1 MAKVFGYLY
10 LFLWFRFT
18 FPRYRFDQL
27 MRLGW
32 RFLIPLSLV
41 NLITLAVALLL
52 TREWGW
58 NLRLTTILSAGV
70 TLGVAALLLKEDDA
84 GSQMQTA
91 DGE

>member
-1 MAKVFGYLY
+1 

-32 RFLIPLSLV
+32 RFLIPLALV